1 MVLFII
7 VGAQILSYA
16 LVRTGASRALTA
28 WVVGLGLSRWVLFA
42 IIILLYVFLGC
53 IIDGVSMMVLTLP
66 ILYPIVVGAG
76 FDPIWF
82 GIVLVIMIELGG
94 ITPPVGL
101 NMFVIQGLSGGRPM
115 SEIVW
120 GSLPFGVLMLVVL
133 VLISI
138 FPDLVTWLPNHMV
151 RR

>member
-1 MVLFII
+1 MSTAI
-7 VGAQILSYA
+7 GATPLRA
-16 LVRTGASRALTA
+16 PSRALTA
-28 WVVGLGLSRWVLFA
+28 SVVGLGLSRWLLFA
-42 IIILLYVFLGC
+42 IIVLLYIFLGC

-66 ILYPIVVGAG
+66 ILYPIVIAAG

-115 SEIVW
+115 SEVVW
-120 GSLPFGVLMLVVL
+120 GSLPFGVMMLVVL
-133 VLISI
+133 ALISI
-138 FPDLVTWLPNHMV
+138 VPGLVTWLPAQLV

>member
-1 MVLFII
+1 
-7 VGAQILSYA
+7 
-16 LVRTGASRALTA
+16 
-28 WVVGLGLSRWVLFA
+28 
-42 IIILLYVFLGC
+42 
-53 IIDGVSMMVLTLP
+53 MMVLTLP

-151 RR
+151 RRGRSREGRPGAEERPPAGAA